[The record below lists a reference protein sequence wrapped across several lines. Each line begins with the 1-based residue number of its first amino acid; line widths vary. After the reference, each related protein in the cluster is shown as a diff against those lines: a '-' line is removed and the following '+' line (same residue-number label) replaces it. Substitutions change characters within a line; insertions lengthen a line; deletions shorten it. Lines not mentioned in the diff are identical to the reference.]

1 MINYEGIEFNL
12 DSIIQLQFHSLKK
25 LLEAFA
31 KKQLEHS
38 ILFFGQNNN
47 FTLNNY
53 DNENPKTTEGKDEN
67 ESNENESN
75 KNIYI
80 VNKSSK
86 IIDNEKKPFYDKV
99 NNSGLINEYIET
111 HKQLIE
117 HKQLIDELRKR
128 IEALENYNE
137 EKSVKNNNINIKEDI
152 KKEKV
157 NKSDNSE
164 PNINKSSS
172 SDKIDNNQNI
182 DNENI
187 INNNDINEEYNIIE
201 KDKEKDKNIN
211 IIDNEENK
219 MEKESKKS
227 LVEIKNSDIQK
238 EESPMLD
245 FENKIIKNYNSTTEE
260 NYIKTQ
266 INTFEEDL
274 RIIKEKMEKML
285 KETEINKKSIELSH
299 NELIQF
305 KTQFQKLNDQNI
317 TKSEKERERIGVTG
331 YNFEKLEKKIM
342 DLMEQ
347 KFRLNKISDNNTI
360 KELNS
365 EQEKL
370 KEENEKIINDVK
382 DLLKR
387 TTDIEDKIVDL
398 PNILAIRKIEEKIK
412 ILGIEMED
420 CATKKDIKHI
430 CDELDKYEKE
440 LSKLKSF
447 VVSQNETNEKY
458 REEILKLKNSFDT
471 VRKTFSSINKIFEN
485 NSLAQLLANLNDLS
499 KSMVDKEEYNKF
511 VKDIKRK
518 ISDIQMDVNQHNRH
532 LDEIMPVIQKILT
545 SDDLNKLENSLTGLI
560 EKQNADALGKF
571 ADKKEIIKSIKSIES
586 QVKIFMKN
594 LDKEREKEKN
604 DSVILASKPV
614 GGYKCASCEAYIGEL
629 KDSYTYLP
637 WNKYHGSERPY
648 RLGSSFSRILQG
660 LNIENT
666 FNPFIHKNL
675 LQSENSKKFQ
685 MTNNCLSVKKVK
697 KITTLAHVPSEHDM
711 IKEKTID
718 EPFNLETNPNKRY
731 QYPNMKNMW
740 GNKTLRTAGNET
752 TYWTKNKPR
761 DINFKNQ
768 QIKGIEKMFKVSK
781 KVIKTKHNNN
791 SEDYENHYYMPN
803 L

>member
-53 DNENPKTTEGKDEN
+53 NNENPKNNEEKDEN
-67 ESNENESN
+67 ESGENF
-75 KNIYI
+75 YI
-80 VNKSSK
+80 ENKSYK
-86 IIDNEKKPFYDKV
+86 ITDNEKKPFYDKV

-117 HKQLIDELRKR
+117 HKQIIDELRKR

-137 EKSVKNNNINIKEDI
+137 EKSVNKFNINIKEDI
-152 KKEKV
+152 KKEKD

-172 SDKIDNNQNI
+172 RDKIDNNQNI
-182 DNENI
+182 DNENL

-201 KDKEKDKNIN
+201 KDKNNN
-211 IIDNEENK
+211 IIDNESNK
-219 MEKESKKS
+219 IEKESKKS

-238 EESPMLD
+238 EDSPMLD
-245 FENKIIKNYNSTTEE
+245 SENKIIKNYNSTTEE

-274 RIIKEKMEKML
+274 RIIKEKMEKVQ

-317 TKSEKERERIGVTG
+317 SKSEKERERIGVTG

-360 KELNS
+360 KELNTQ
-365 EQEKL
+365 QEKL
-370 KEENEKIINDVK
+370 KEENEKILNDVK

-387 TTDIEDKIVDL
+387 TTDIENKIRDL

-420 CATKKDIKHI
+420 CATKNDIKHI

-447 VVSQNETNEKY
+447 VVSQSETNEKH

-471 VRKTFSSINKIFEN
+471 VRKTFSSINKLFEN
-485 NSLAQLLANLNDLS
+485 NSLTQLLANLNDLS

-614 GGYKCASCEAYIGEL
+614 GGYKCASCESYIGEL

-675 LQSENSKKFQ
+675 LQSENSKKYQ
-685 MTNNCLSVKKVK
+685 MTNNCSSVKKVK
-697 KITTLAHVPSEHDM
+697 KFAPLAHVPSEHDM
-711 IKEKTID
+711 IKNQTID
-718 EPFNLETNPNKRY
+718 EPFNLEPNTTKRY
-731 QYPNMKNMW
+731 RHQNMKNMW
-740 GNKTLRTAGNET
+740 ANKTLRTAGNET
-752 TYWTKNKPR
+752 TYWAKNKPR
-761 DINFKNQ
+761 DISFKNQ

-781 KVIKTKHNNN
+781 KVIKTRKNNI